1 MVDFLEARFVRGL
14 RLTAKGTAWSVSVS
28 LSERSA
34 TEPSY
39 ELMPSDDFERK
50 SKSSCSGTL
59 NLTTG
64 TKEEVRSGAARG
76 MYSDTGLALLLVGE
90 DGDGDRDWSGVASE
104 YGTVGPIE
112 TRFLL
117 LGGEEGARADRS
129 RGLRP

>member
-14 RLTAKGTAWSVSVS
+14 RLAKGVGTASSVS

-34 TEPSY
+34 TELSY

-64 TKEEVRSGAARG
+64 TKAEVKSGRARG
-76 MYSDTGLALLLVGE
+76 VYSDTGLALLFVGE
-90 DGDGDRDWSGVASE
+90 AGDGNGDWS
-104 YGTVGPIE
+104 
-112 TRFLL
+112 
-117 LGGEEGARADRS
+117 
-129 RGLRP
+129 